1 MSTRAPTEIFT
12 SRLSRRMW
20 GQVLFF
26 LKHWPERKGG
36 FHFKFQ
42 DKNPMQPFSG
52 KFANFRTM
60 RDGETAR
67 NFDYDYNSIMHY
79 GPYFFRWIFYPEK
92 KHLKIAFFF
101 PARTSAI
108 EWQRL
113 FPRRQELTLDKG
125 NLRKINHSKKTK
137 TQKKHKNTKTQK
149 YKNTEF
155 FSGRCWAKQI
165 AWK

>member
-1 MSTRAPTEIFT
+1 MHSLGFYHEHARSDRDLYIKIVEKNVRPGIVLPQT
-12 SRLSRRMW
+12 L
-20 GQVLFF
+20 GQSSLAR
-26 LKHWPERKGG
+26 WRGG

-79 GPYFFRWIFYPEK
+79 GPYFFRLIFYPEK

-125 NLRKINHSKKTK
+125 NLKRINYSKKTK
-137 TQKKHKNTKTQK
+137 TQKNTKRQKK
-149 YKNTEF
+149 YKNT
-155 FSGRCWAKQI
+155 K
-165 AWK
+165 KH